1 MYVFSIPKDHGRL
14 KEPIWENIE
23 VGEEFGPVE
32 TVISDHDLTSYAYAV
47 DDFHSWYMQNSPFGG
62 RVVPPAVLSIALF
75 NLFFVKYDR
84 ELVHGLHAREELQL
98 SGSIVPGQRVSLRA
112 RVADKFVKRGEQYIV
127 VEGHASDDRGGTLIR
142 TRQAEILLKNVG
154 KVLGREAATPT
165 DHLIRGGID
174 DRAPVAVASPS
185 VAIGAT
191 LPVLTKNV
199 TFEQMTVFSF
209 GTRSIH
215 TDRDSALE
223 GGLEGPIAQ
232 GLMSTCYLSEMLVNF
247 FGAEWFESGWTSHAF
262 IKPVSVG
269 DTITV
274 HGRVQ
279 EKRADANGTRL
290 LLDLW
295 CTNQKGDMT
304 TVGRASALAT
314 S

>member
-1 MYVFSIPKDHGRL
+1 MISIPIDHGRL
-14 KEPIWENIE
+14 KVPIWENIE
-23 VGEEFGPVE
+23 VGEEFGPLE
-32 TVISDHDLTSYAYAV
+32 TVISDHDLKSYAYAV
-47 DDFHSWYMQNSPFGG
+47 DDFHSWCMQTPPLGG
-62 RVVPPAVLSIALF
+62 RVVPPALLSIALF

-84 ELVHGLHAREELQL
+84 RLVNGLHAREELQL
-98 SGSIVPGQRVSLRA
+98 FGPVMLGQQVGFHA

-127 VEGHASDDRGGTLIR
+127 VEGRASDDRGGTLIR
-142 TRQAEILLKNVG
+142 TRQTEILLKNVG
-154 KVLGREAATPT
+154 KILGREAATAT

-174 DRAPVAVASPS
+174 DRPPVAVASRS
-185 VAIGAT
+185 VAIGAM

-215 TDRDSALE
+215 TDRNSALE
-223 GGLEGPIAQ
+223 SGLEGPIAQ

-247 FGAEWFESGWTSHAF
+247 FGAQWFENGWTSHAF
-262 IKPVSVG
+262 IKPVSAG

-295 CTNQKGDMT
+295 CSNQKGDMT
-304 TVGRASALAT
+304 TVGRASAVAT